1 MILGGNSDA
10 SAPLGDAL
18 RVGNRVGRM
27 QRQRWAAADRDDQPH
42 ITTLSEP
49 SVEVE
54 SQSRVSGPITFIDF
68 YAEWCAV
75 CKQTAPAVGRLRK
88 EFKDEVIFV
97 SYDVDAPASR
107 DIVRQYRV
115 VGVPTFVILDGKQEV
130 ISRFSGGVGYADM
143 KQKLERYTG
152 KR

>member
-1 MILGGNSDA
+1 MQVRRWVVLCGLAIALVACGA
-10 SAPLGDAL
+10 GDGPPPIATIS
-18 RVGNRVGRM
+18 
-27 QRQRWAAADRDDQPH
+27 PH

-54 SQSRVSGPITFIDF
+54 SQAQISGPITFMDF
-68 YAEWCAV
+68 YAEWCTV
-75 CKQTAPAVGRLRK
+75 CKQTTPVVRRLRE

-130 ISRFSGGVGYADM
+130 ISRFSGGFGYADM
-143 KQKLERYTG
+143 KQKLERYAG

>member
-1 MILGGNSDA
+1 
-10 SAPLGDAL
+10 
-18 RVGNRVGRM
+18 M
-27 QRQRWAAADRDDQPH
+27 QVRRWATLCGLAIALVACSASDGPPPIATISPH

>member
-1 MILGGNSDA
+1 MNVSRLIALCMLAIALVACGASDGPPPIA
-10 SAPLGDAL
+10 TIS
-18 RVGNRVGRM
+18 
-27 QRQRWAAADRDDQPH
+27 PH

-68 YAEWCAV
+68 YAEWCTV
-75 CKQTAPAVGRLRK
+75 CKQTTPLVQRLRE

-115 VGVPTFVILDGKQEV
+115 AGVPTFIILDGKQEV
-130 ISRFSGGVGYADM
+130 ISRFSGGFGYADM
-143 KQKLERYTG
+143 KQKLERYTR
-152 KR
+152 KD

>member
-1 MILGGNSDA
+1 MNVSRLV
-10 SAPLGDAL
+10 AL
-18 RVGNRVGRM
+18 SVLAMALVACGAGEGP
-27 QRQRWAAADRDDQPH
+27 QPIATISPH

-54 SQSRVSGPITFIDF
+54 SQAQVSGPITFIDF
-68 YAEWCAV
+68 YAEWCTV
-75 CKQTAPAVGRLRK
+75 CKQTTPLVHRLRE

-115 VGVPTFVILDGKQEV
+115 TGVPTFVILDGKQEV
-130 ISRFSGGVGYADM
+130 ISRFSGGFGYTDM
-143 KQKLERYTG
+143 KQKLERYTR
-152 KR
+152 KD